1 MNDNLL
7 QRFIQLLVTQAGWQ
21 IRQQDKIS
29 LWHKIEFRVKALKL
43 LNAEAYYQLLSA
55 ENEQSYY
62 EWRQLALL
70 LTTTETYFF
79 RDEGQFSLLRNK
91 LIPELIEQKRK
102 KKALT
107 GESKPSL
114 RIWSAG
120 CSTGDEPYSL
130 AILLT
135 QLILDWE
142 KWNIYIIG
150 TDINLNA
157 LEKARHGIFTSWSFR
172 QVNPEIQKRYFSPWK
187 GDWKLDGKI
196 RQMVN
201 FEYGNLVKDSYPNN
215 GSIYDMD
222 LIICRNVFVYFDAN
236 SIGIVLNKFAK
247 SLNLT
252 GYLITGHAE
261 LYGQGLNL
269 LKSQVFPESVV
280 YQRRDYIT
288 SSSQVKEI
296 ERNSNI
302 VNNIN
307 HQQKSDLFFSNTTKV
322 ENRDLPHIKP
332 EYNNYTTKKY
342 QQNLSNIQSSYPPKV
357 IDIQAKS
364 NSDRSPSKSNLDTIL
379 EQVKNLVKNKN
390 YLKAISELEQIL
402 AQYPNN
408 FNIYYLLA
416 KVYADL
422 GKYPQAKQYCEQ
434 ALSVDSRNIM
444 PHYILANI
452 AEEQGNITEAKVILK
467 RIIYLAPD
475 SISAYLELASIYQQE
490 GDITRCVKMRNVALD
505 FLKKLPTNANV
516 EPQGEIT
523 VGELINQLEEVLN
536 I

>member
-7 QRFIQLLVTQAGWQ
+7 QRFLQLLVTQAGWQ
-21 IRQQDKIS
+21 IRQQDQIS
-29 LWHKIEFRVKALKL
+29 LGHKIEFRVKALKL

-55 ENEQSYY
+55 ETEQSYH

-79 RDEGQFSLLRNK
+79 RDEGQFYLLRNK

-102 KKALT
+102 KQALT
-107 GESKPSL
+107 GNSKPDL

-120 CSTGDEPYSL
+120 CSTGEEPYSL

-135 QLILDWE
+135 QLIPDWE
-142 KWNIYIIG
+142 NWNIYIIG
-150 TDINLNA
+150 TDINLNT
-157 LEKARHGIFTSWSFR
+157 LEKAKHGIFTSWSFR
-172 QVNPEIQKRYFSPWK
+172 QVDPEIQKRYFSPWK

-201 FEYGNLVKDSYPNN
+201 FQYGNLVKDSYPNN
-215 GSIYDMD
+215 SSIYDID

-261 LYGQGLNL
+261 LYGQGLNS
-269 LKSQVFPESVV
+269 LKSQIFPESVV
-280 YQRRDYIT
+280 YQRRDHVVT
-288 SSSQVKEI
+288 SSQVKEVN
-296 ERNSNI
+296 RSHSNSF
-302 VNNIN
+302 NNHN
-307 HQQKSDLFFSNTTKV
+307 GQQKLDLFANKAKKL
-322 ENRDLPHIKP
+322 ENNLLPHIKS
-332 EYNNYTTKKY
+332 ESTVQKI
-342 QQNLSNIQSSYPPKV
+342 QSNISKIPHSYQPKV
-357 IDIQAKS
+357 VDLHANNK
-364 NSDRSPSKSNLDTIL
+364 SDRPNPQVTVDTIL
-379 EQVKNLVKNKN
+379 EQVKTLVKNKN

-422 GKYPQAKQYCEQ
+422 GKYPQAKKYCEQ
-434 ALSVDSRNIM
+434 ALTVDSRNTM

-505 FLKKLPTNANV
+505 FLKKLPTNATV
-516 EPQGEIT
+516 EQQGEIT
-523 VGELINQLEEVLN
+523 VGELINQLEELLN